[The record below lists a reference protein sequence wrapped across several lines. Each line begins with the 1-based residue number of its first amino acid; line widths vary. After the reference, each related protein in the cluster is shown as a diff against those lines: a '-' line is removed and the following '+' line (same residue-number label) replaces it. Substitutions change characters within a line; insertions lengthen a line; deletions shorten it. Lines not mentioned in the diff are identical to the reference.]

1 MRNSDPKKRIWVLL
15 GGLWICLSLARPS
28 VPPTHR
34 AFVWPEG
41 KRAAISLTF
50 DDARLSQV
58 DMGLPIL
65 DEYGVKATFYVNPD
79 GLKERLEG
87 WRKAVKN
94 GHEIGNHTMTHPCT
108 GNYSFSKDNAL
119 EDMTLKDIR
128 REIVGEDRVLL
139 DLLGVKP
146 VSFAYPCCQAF
157 VGRGRK
163 VESYVPMVAESFLT
177 GRMGGNDA
185 GNDPLVCDLSQL
197 LAGGSD
203 DVSFERLRPLIDQA
217 AAEGRWLIL
226 CGHEVGA
233 GGFQITRS
241 ETLEAI
247 CCYAADPKNG
257 LWIDT
262 VGRIGKYV
270 SDHRPR

>member
-1 MRNSDPKKRIWVLL
+1 
-15 GGLWICLSLARPS
+15 
-28 VPPTHR
+28 
-34 AFVWPEG
+34 
-41 KRAAISLTF
+41 
-50 DDARLSQV
+50 
-58 DMGLPIL
+58 
-65 DEYGVKATFYVNPD
+65 
-79 GLKERLEG
+79 
-87 WRKAVKN
+87 
-94 GHEIGNHTMTHPCT
+94 MTHPCT